1 MAKVT
6 DKNKKVQATLN
17 YLRIS
22 PRKVRAVA
30 GLVRNKW
37 AYEAEEILV
46 HTNKKAASPVLKLL
60 NSAVANAVNNTKLS
74 HDKLFVKEIFV
85 NGGPIFSRYMPR
97 ARGSAAEIQKKTSH
111 LTIVLAEREGVKA
124 KRSATFVPKSQKEK
138 AAPTR
143 VSTKTESKQDKNFA
157 STPEKIA
164 PKKSSSGIG
173 RRLFTR
179 KAI

>member
-6 DKNKKVQATLN
+6 NKNKKVQATLN

-30 GLVRNKW
+30 GLVRDKW

-74 HDKLFVKEIFV
+74 QDKLFVQEIFV

-111 LTIVLAEREGVKA
+111 VTIILAEKEGGTA
-124 KRSATFVPKSQKEK
+124 KRSATFVPKS
-138 AAPTR
+138 
-143 VSTKTESKQDKNFA
+143 KTVKVPAIRTSPKTDSNQDKGFTA
-157 STPEKIA
+157 TPEKIA